1 MSTNFEKMAAAK
13 AARRAALATATAPV
27 VTTGEK
33 QHVLLSDVLP
43 LPATCTPYTF
53 GALVQHAGGVN
64 VRTSKSFAP
73 YTVAVF
79 WTGTAETTRALAD
92 VTQRADGKLVCNL
105 TPFSKTVSLDAVK
118 LAVNSGLLK

>member
-1 MSTNFEKMAAAK
+1 MAAAK
-13 AARRAALATATAPV
+13 AAKRAAALATAVAPV
-27 VTTGEK
+27 VASGEK

-43 LPATCTPYTF
+43 LPDACKPYTF

-64 VRTSKSFAP
+64 ARTNKAFEP

-79 WTGTAETTRALAD
+79 WTGTADSTRALAD

-105 TPFSKTVSLDAVK
+105 TPFSKTVSLDSVK
-118 LAVNSGLLK
+118 LALASGLIK